1 MGNTQARRAWLNR
14 YRQAIKRENALCA
27 RIEQAEAPPVEWREQ
42 LALQVVQGLDIRRE
56 IERAIEALP
65 DAMQVCV
72 LRYRYLACMTTKQT
86 APGTGLYCCADKP
99 NTGCWAGRTGG
110 AGGAGMN
117 EPNRERSEKNT
128 AAAGQQEANAALA
141 ALAATGNTFALGQ
154 LWEINKGLL
163 RSLFWRWYPSHKALA
178 DAHGLT
184 ADDFEQEGYFAV
196 QYAAEHYDPGKGFAF
211 STWLAY
217 AMQRQIDRALTGGHR
232 RNVTDAD
239 GKQHTVSADPLN
251 HCTSLD
257 VPLDDEDG
265 GAATL
270 GDLQP
275 APAAAGELLDV
286 EERLYQEQLHAALEE
301 ALYKLTEREQA
312 VIRGNFYAGKSVRQ
326 ISEEQG
332 LTIGQANT
340 AKANAF
346 RKLRR
351 NPRLMRWREE
361 SIRTHA
367 WRGTGFTAWAHGGSV
382 EERTVE
388 YLESRGAYI
397 GEENPAGEVMPNQE

>member
-1 MGNTQARRAWLNR
+1 MSETN
-14 YRQAIKRENALCA
+14 
-27 RIEQAEAPPVEWREQ
+27 REQ
-42 LALQVVQGLDIRRE
+42 T
-56 IERAIEALP
+56 ERTPA
-65 DAMQVCV
+65 
-72 LRYRYLACMTTKQT
+72 
-86 APGTGLYCCADKP
+86 
-99 NTGCWAGRTGG
+99 
-110 AGGAGMN
+110 
-117 EPNRERSEKNT
+117 ERS
-128 AAAGQQEANAALA
+128 AGQQEANAALA

-163 RSLFWRWYPSHKALA
+163 RSLFWRWYPSHKAMA

-184 ADDFEQEGYFAV
+184 ADDFEQEGFFAV

-211 STWLAY
+211 STWIAY
-217 AMQRQIDRALTGGHR
+217 AMQRQIDLALTGGHR
-232 RNVTDAD
+232 RTVTDAD

-251 HCTSLD
+251 HCASLD

-275 APAAAGELLDV
+275 DPASAGELLDV

-351 NPRLMRWREE
+351 NPRLMRWHDGVLT
-361 SIRTHA
+361 SHA
-367 WRGTGFTAWAHGGSV
+367 WHGVGFTAWAHGGSV
-382 EERTVE
+382 EERAVE
-388 YLESRGAYI
+388 VVESYLERLES
-397 GEENPAGEVMPNQE
+397 PAGEVMPNQE

>member
-1 MGNTQARRAWLNR
+1 
-14 YRQAIKRENALCA
+14 
-27 RIEQAEAPPVEWREQ
+27 
-42 LALQVVQGLDIRRE
+42 
-56 IERAIEALP
+56 
-65 DAMQVCV
+65 
-72 LRYRYLACMTTKQT
+72 
-86 APGTGLYCCADKP
+86 
-99 NTGCWAGRTGG
+99 
-110 AGGAGMN
+110 MN
-117 EPNRERSEKNT
+117 ETNRERSERT
-128 AAAGQQEANAALA
+128 PAERSAGQQEANAALA

-217 AMQRQIDRALTGGHR
+217 AMQRQIDRAMTGGHR
-232 RNVTDAD
+232 RTVTDAD

-251 HCTSLD
+251 YCTSLD

-265 GAATL
+265 CAATL

-275 APAAAGELLDV
+275 DPAAAGELLDV

-301 ALYKLTEREQA
+301 ALHKLTEREQA
-312 VIRGNFYAGKSVRQ
+312 VIRGNFYDGKSVRQ

-351 NPRLMRWREE
+351 NPRLLRWHDEIVT
-361 SIRTHA
+361 SHA
-367 WRGTGFTAWAHGGSV
+367 WHGTGFTAWAHGGSV
-382 EERTVE
+382 EERAVE
-388 YLESRGAYI
+388 YLENHLERLYGPS
-397 GEENPAGEVMPNQE
+397 GEVIPPE

>member
-1 MGNTQARRAWLNR
+1 MSETN
-14 YRQAIKRENALCA
+14 
-27 RIEQAEAPPVEWREQ
+27 REQ
-42 LALQVVQGLDIRRE
+42 T
-56 IERAIEALP
+56 ERTPA
-65 DAMQVCV
+65 
-72 LRYRYLACMTTKQT
+72 
-86 APGTGLYCCADKP
+86 
-99 NTGCWAGRTGG
+99 
-110 AGGAGMN
+110 
-117 EPNRERSEKNT
+117 ERS
-128 AAAGQQEANAALA
+128 AGQQEANAALA

-163 RSLFWRWYPSHKALA
+163 RSLFWRWYPSHKAMA

-184 ADDFEQEGYFAV
+184 ADDFEQEGFFAV

-217 AMQRQIDRALTGGHR
+217 AMQRQIDLALTGGHR
-232 RNVTDAD
+232 RTVTDAD

-251 HCTSLD
+251 HCASLD

-275 APAAAGELLDV
+275 DQAAAGELLDV

-351 NPRLMRWREE
+351 NPRLLRWHDQVLT
-361 SIRTHA
+361 SHA
-367 WRGTGFTAWAHGGSV
+367 WHSTSFTAWAHGGSV
-382 EERTVE
+382 EERAVE
-388 YLESRGAYI
+388 YLESRL
-397 GEENPAGEVMPNQE
+397 ERMDSPSGEVIPPE